1 MARKFTRA
9 PPRTSAGRAS
19 PSPDMTDLLVIGAGH
34 NGLVCACYAAAAGLS
49 VRIVERREVVGGAA
63 VTEEFAPGF
72 RNSTASYTVSLL
84 NPKVIRDLDLY
95 TNGLKIVE
103 RDISNFWP
111 LGTKSGEYLKL
122 TFDEARNIEE
132 FARHSKKDADALPR
146 YSEAIGKAADVLRA
160 LVLDIPPNLGGGPRD
175 FFRALMTGGRLSRL
189 KLAEQRLILDLFTKS
204 AAEFLKGY
212 FEHPA
217 IIGAFAFDGI
227 VGAYASPETPGTAYV
242 LLHHAF
248 GEVNG
253 KKGRWGHAIGGMGA
267 ISEAM
272 KRVAEARGVE
282 ITTSAPVAEVI
293 VENGRAAGV
302 KLENGEVVRAR
313 AVAANVDPKRL
324 LTKLV
329 GAGALGADMRK
340 RMENY
345 ACGSGTFRMNVALSE
360 LPEFSCLPGK
370 EAAEHH
376 RSGIIIGPS
385 VHYLDR
391 AYLDARTYGWSREPV
406 VEMLLPSTMDDSLAP
421 PGKHV
426 ASLFCQHF
434 APELSDGRNWD
445 LCRNDAAESI
455 VETVTRY
462 APNFRASI
470 IARQIHSPLDLER
483 KFGLTGGDI
492 MHGRLSL
499 DQMFS
504 LRPQAGHGDYR
515 MPVKG
520 LYLCGAGAHP
530 GGGVTGAP
538 GHNAAKVIIEDSR
551 RRRIPA

>member
-1 MARKFTRA
+1 MNNF
-9 PPRTSAGRAS
+9 
-19 PSPDMTDLLVIGAGH
+19 PDILIIGAGH
-34 NGLVCACYAAAAGLS
+34 NGLVCAAYLAQAGLK
-49 VRIVERREVVGGAA
+49 VRMVERRPVVGGAA
-63 VTEEFAPGF
+63 VTEEFHPGF

-84 NPKVIRDLDLY
+84 NPKVIADLDLY
-95 TNGLKIVE
+95 ANGLKVVE
-103 RDISNFWP
+103 RDIANFFP
-111 LGTKSGEYLKL
+111 LGTKEGEYLKF
-122 TFDEARNIEE
+122 TFDPERTRKE
-132 FARHSKKDADALPR
+132 FERHSEKDAAALPA
-146 YSEAIGKAADVLRA
+146 YYDAIERAAEVLRS
-160 LVLDIPPNLGGGPRD
+160 LVLEIPPNLGGGLPD
-175 FFRALMTGGRLSRL
+175 LWRAIKTGDKLRRL
-189 KLAEQRLILDLFTKS
+189 KKRQQMLVLDLFTKS

-217 IIGAFAFDGI
+217 IIGAFAFDGV
-227 VGAYASPETPGTAYV
+227 VGAYASPYTPGTAYV

-267 ISEAM
+267 ITGAM
-272 KRVAEARGVE
+272 RKVAEARGVV
-282 ITTSAPVAEVI
+282 ITTEAPVAEVI

-302 KLENGEVVRAR
+302 RLENGETIRAR

-329 GAGALGADMRK
+329 AAEALEPDMRR

-360 LPEFSCLPGK
+360 LPDFSCLPGK
-370 EAAEHH
+370 SAAEHH
-376 RSGIIIGPS
+376 RSGIVIGPS
-385 VHYLDR
+385 VDYLDR
-391 AYLDARTYGWSREPV
+391 SFLDARIYGWSREPV
-406 VEMLLPSTMDDSLAP
+406 VEMLVPTTMDDSLAP
-421 PGKHV
+421 AGKHV
-426 ASLFCQHF
+426 ASLFCQQF
-434 APELSDGRNWD
+434 APELPDGKSWD
-445 LCRNDAAESI
+445 DHREAAAETI
-455 VETVTRY
+455 IATVTKY

-470 IARQIHSPLDLER
+470 IATQIHSPLDLER

-504 LRPQAGHGDYR
+504 MRPQAGYADYR

-520 LYLCGAGAHP
+520 LYLCGSGAHP

-538 GHNAAKVIIEDSR
+538 GHNAAQAIISDFR
-551 RRRIPA
+551 ARRIPQ